1 MRAAAPIA
9 FVACLVLALTWFS
22 FRAVNPEAELF
33 DHALSDLNHFA
44 MIGNALH
51 RDVFAAR
58 VGMLRNY
65 DLLVVEINA
74 LRAALQQLRETA
86 AIDSETT
93 AVIDRLAD
101 SIDRQEEL
109 VELFKSENALLQNS
123 LSFLGRFGANVDAPV
138 DLNPAISA
146 AAAAILR
153 LTLDTSAAAALEVRD
168 RLDALDQQARQA
180 GEEQAVEGLLAHG
193 RLLHRLLPS
202 VDRTLKAMRALP
214 QKQDRDALRALI
226 LKEQLASRMSAR
238 SYRGL
243 LYATSLLLVSSLL
256 FFGVRLK
263 SRARA
268 LHRRAAIEHMI
279 AGISMRFINVRPQT
293 IDAEIDRAL
302 AEMAG
307 FCGADR
313 AYFVVS
319 GPVQRIHLWH
329 KEGMEPPPGW
339 PTRALDLAVRLV
351 GADGV
356 THVPCVRRMPIGEAR
371 SICLDVGLGGWACAT
386 NADAD
391 RVRVVLGFDAV
402 GRPWRGA
409 RRSELGLMRMALD
422 TIVQAVGRH
431 TMEKERTRL
440 EARLQQ
446 ARRMERI
453 GMFTSGIA
461 HNFNNILGGILGHSE
476 VMEEHI
482 SGDAK
487 LMRNLGAIRRGA
499 ERARDLI
506 DQILVFGRSRAVR
519 RKPLSVGALIA
530 ETASLLEV
538 SRSPA
543 VELVIR
549 QPPAATLV
557 SGEHAQLQQ
566 VLLNLCR
573 NAANAISD
581 GGRIE
586 VATAFDEMSETR
598 TLSHGEI
605 GPGSYVC
612 IAVTDTGQGMDE
624 TTLGRIFEP
633 FFTTRSSGNG
643 LGLATVREI
652 VSDHHGAI
660 NVRSRPGEGSRFE
673 VWLPRTVATD
683 QRTETNTSTLPTGTG
698 ETIMLVAQDGER
710 LLRDEEMLAALGYEP
725 VGFRKSDAA
734 IAACRASPGRFDMI
748 IVGDFGSAAR
758 SLDLA
763 ASLHA
768 AAPRLPIILAIRA
781 AIEIG
786 ADTLVSAGIF
796 DVVRWPIV
804 AEEIAF
810 ALTYGA
816 GVRKGDLPP
825 HPQLG
830 PAISARQ
837 YTSEV
842 PVRS

>member
-22 FRAVNPEAELF
+22 YRAVNPEAELF
-33 DHALSDLNHFA
+33 DHALADLDHFA
-44 MIGNALH
+44 MVGNALH

-65 DLLVVEINA
+65 DPLVREVEA
-74 LRAALQQLRETA
+74 LRASLQRLRETA
-86 AIDSETT
+86 AIDAETT
-93 AVIDRLAD
+93 AVIDRLAA

-109 VELFKSENALLQNS
+109 IELFKSENALLQNS
-123 LSFLGRFGANVDAPV
+123 LSFFGRFAAGSAPPNL
-138 DLNPAISA
+138 DPAISA
-146 AAAAILR
+146 AAAAIMR
-153 LTLDTSAAAALEVRD
+153 LTLDSSAGAAHDVQE
-168 RLDALDQQARQA
+168 RLDALEQQARQA
-180 GEEQAVEGLLAHG
+180 GQEQSVEGLLAHG
-193 RLLHRLLPS
+193 RLLYRLLPS
-202 VDRTLKAMRALP
+202 VDGTLKAMRALP

-226 LKEQLASRMSAR
+226 LEDQLASRMSAR
-238 SYRGL
+238 SYRAL
-243 LYATSLLLVSSLL
+243 LYGTSLLLVSSLV

-279 AGISMRFINVRPQT
+279 AGISMRFINAPLQT

-313 AYFVVS
+313 AYFVTS
-319 GPVQRIHLWH
+319 GPVQRVHLWH
-329 KEGMEPPPGW
+329 GEGMAPPPGW
-339 PTRALDLAVRLV
+339 PARALDLAVRLG

-356 THVPCVRRMPIGEAR
+356 IHVPCVRRMPVGEAR
-371 SICLDVGLGGWACAT
+371 SICLGLGLGGWACAT

-391 RVRVVLGFDAV
+391 GVRVVLGFDAV
-402 GRPWRGA
+402 GRPCRIA

-431 TMEKERTRL
+431 TMEKERARL

-476 VMEEHI
+476 VMEERV
-482 SGDAK
+482 GPDAK
-487 LMRNLGAIRRGA
+487 LLRNLGAIRRGA

-506 DQILVFGRSRAVR
+506 DHILVFGRSRAVC

-538 SRSPA
+538 ARPSA

-549 QPPAATLV
+549 QPPTATLV

-573 NAANAISD
+573 NAANAMPD

-605 GPGSYVC
+605 GPGQYVC
-612 IAVTDTGQGMDE
+612 IAVSDTGQGMDE

-652 VSDHHGAI
+652 VRDHHGAI
-660 NVRSRPGEGSRFE
+660 DVHSRAGEGSRFE
-673 VWLPRTVATD
+673 VWLPRTAAAE
-683 QRTETNTSTLPTGTG
+683 QLTETNAISLPTGTG

-725 VGFRKSDAA
+725 VGFSRSDAA

-768 AAPRLPIILAIRA
+768 VAPRLSIVLAIRA

-786 ADTLVSAGIF
+786 ADRLVSAGIS
-796 DVVRWPIV
+796 DVVRWPMV
-804 AEEIAF
+804 TEEIAF
-810 ALTYGA
+810 ALTYSA
-816 GVRKGDLPP
+816 TVRRTDLPSR
-825 HPQLG
+825 PQLA
-830 PAISARQ
+830 PVMTAQQ
-837 YTSEV
+837 YKSEV
-842 PVRS
+842 PLRL

>member
-1 MRAAAPIA
+1 
-9 FVACLVLALTWFS
+9 
-22 FRAVNPEAELF
+22 
-33 DHALSDLNHFA
+33 
-44 MIGNALH
+44 
-51 RDVFAAR
+51 
-58 VGMLRNY
+58 
-65 DLLVVEINA
+65 
-74 LRAALQQLRETA
+74 
-86 AIDSETT
+86 
-93 AVIDRLAD
+93 
-101 SIDRQEEL
+101 
-109 VELFKSENALLQNS
+109 
-123 LSFLGRFGANVDAPV
+123 
-138 DLNPAISA
+138 
-146 AAAAILR
+146 
-153 LTLDTSAAAALEVRD
+153 
-168 RLDALDQQARQA
+168 
-180 GEEQAVEGLLAHG
+180 
-193 RLLHRLLPS
+193 
-202 VDRTLKAMRALP
+202 
-214 QKQDRDALRALI
+214 
-226 LKEQLASRMSAR
+226 MSAR
-238 SYRGL
+238 RYRAL
-243 LYATSLLLVSSLL
+243 LYGTSLLLVSSLV

-279 AGISMRFINVRPQT
+279 ASISMRFINAPLQA
-293 IDAEIDRAL
+293 IDAEVDRAL

-307 FCGADR
+307 LCGADR
-313 AYFVVS
+313 AYFVML
-319 GPVQRIHLWH
+319 GPVQRVHLWH

-339 PTRALDLAVRLV
+339 PARALDLAVRLG

-356 THVPCVRRMPIGEAR
+356 IHVPCVRRMPIGEAR
-371 SICLDVGLGGWACAT
+371 SICLELGLGGWACAT

-391 RVRVVLGFDAV
+391 GVRVVLGFDVV
-402 GRPWRGA
+402 GRPCRVA

-476 VMEEHI
+476 VMEERV
-482 SGDAK
+482 GPDAK
-487 LMRNLGAIRRGA
+487 LLRNLGAIRRGA

-506 DQILVFGRSRAVR
+506 DQILVLGRSRAVC

-538 SRSPA
+538 ARPPA

-566 VLLNLCR
+566 VLLNLCG
-573 NAANAISD
+573 NATNAMPD

-586 VATAFDEMSETR
+586 VATGFDEISETR

-605 GPGSYVC
+605 GPGRYVR

-652 VSDHHGAI
+652 VRDHHGAI
-660 NVRSRPGEGSRFE
+660 DVYSRPGEGSRFE
-673 VWLPRTVATD
+673 VWLPRTAAAEQMTEMNAT
-683 QRTETNTSTLPTGTG
+683 TMPTGTG
-698 ETIMLVAQDGER
+698 ETIMLVAQDSER

-725 VGFRKSDAA
+725 VGFSKSDTA
-734 IAACRASPGRFDMI
+734 IAACRASPGRFDTI

-768 AAPRLPIILAIRA
+768 AAPRLSIVLAIRA
-781 AIEIG
+781 TIEIG
-786 ADTLVSAGIF
+786 ADRLVSAGIS

-810 ALTYGA
+810 ALTHGA
-816 GVRKGDLPP
+816 AVGRANLPS
-825 HPQLG
+825 HPEIR
-830 PAISARQ
+830 PAITAQ
-837 YTSEV
+837 QHTSDV
-842 PVRS
+842 PL

>member
-1 MRAAAPIA
+1 MRTAPPIVV
-9 FVACLVLALTWFS
+9 VASLVLALTWFS
-22 FRAVNPEAELF
+22 LRSVNPEAELF
-33 DHALSDLNHFA
+33 DHTLADLDHFA
-44 MIGNALH
+44 MIENALY

-65 DLLVVEINA
+65 DPLVVEINA
-74 LRAALQQLRETA
+74 LRPALQRLRDTL
-86 AIDSETT
+86 AIDVETT
-93 AVIDRLAD
+93 AVIDRLAA

-123 LSFLGRFGANVDAPV
+123 LSFFGRFGANAASPELD
-138 DLNPAISA
+138 PAISA

-153 LTLDTSAAAALEVRD
+153 LTLDTSSQAARDVQD

-180 GEEQAVEGLLAHG
+180 GQEQAVEGLLAHG

-202 VDRTLKAMRALP
+202 VDNTLKAMRP
-214 QKQDRDALRALI
+214 SPYEQDREALRALI
-226 LKEQLASRMSAR
+226 LKDQLASRMSAR
-238 SYRGL
+238 RYRGL
-243 LYATSLLLVSSLL
+243 LYSTSLLLVASLV

-263 SRARA
+263 SSARA

-279 AGISMRFINVRPQT
+279 AGISMRFINARPQE
-293 IDAEIDRAL
+293 IEAEIDRAL

-307 FCGADR
+307 VSGSDR
-313 AYFVVS
+313 AYFVMS
-319 GPVQRIHLWH
+319 GPVQRVHLWH
-329 KEGMEPPPGW
+329 KAGMEPPAGW
-339 PTRALDLAVRLV
+339 PARATDLAARLSA
-351 GADGV
+351 ADGV
-356 THVPCVRRMPIGEAR
+356 IHIPSVWRMPVGDAK
-371 SICLDVGLGGWACAT
+371 SAFLDLGLGGWGCAT

-391 RVRVVLGFDAV
+391 GGRMVLGFDAV
-402 GRPWRGA
+402 GRSCRA
-409 RRSELGLMRMALD
+409 SRDELGLLRMALD
-422 TIVQAVGRH
+422 TIVQAVGRQ

-476 VMEEHI
+476 VMEERL
-482 SGDAK
+482 GADAK
-487 LMRNLGAIRRGA
+487 VLRNLGAIRRGA

-506 DQILVFGRSRAVR
+506 DQILVFGRSRALC

-530 ETASLLEV
+530 ETALLLEV
-538 SRSPA
+538 ARPGA

-557 SGEHAQLQQ
+557 SGELAQLQQ
-566 VLLNLCR
+566 VLLNLCK
-573 NAANAISD
+573 NAANAMPD

-586 VATAFDEMSETR
+586 VATAFDEISETR

-605 GPGSYVC
+605 GPGQYVC

-633 FFTTRSSGNG
+633 FFTMRSSGTG

-652 VSDHHGAI
+652 VGDHRGAM
-660 NVRSRPGEGSRFE
+660 NVHSKPGEGSRFE
-673 VWLPRTVATD
+673 VWLPRAAAAEQASEPSLSAD
-683 QRTETNTSTLPTGTG
+683 PTGTG
-698 ETIMLVAQDGER
+698 ETIMLVAQDSER

-725 VGFRKSDAA
+725 VGFSKSDAA
-734 IAACRASPGRFDMI
+734 VTACRANPGRFDVV

-758 SLDLA
+758 ALDLA

-768 AAPRLPIILAIRA
+768 AAPRLPIVLATRA

-786 ADTLVSAGIF
+786 ADRLVRAGIS

-816 GVRKGDLPP
+816 AVKKADLPP
-825 HPQLG
+825 QPQMRT
-830 PAISARQ
+830 AVSAL
-837 YTSEV
+837 Y
-842 PVRS
+842 

>member
-1 MRAAAPIA
+1 MTAAPPIA
-9 FVACLVLALTWFS
+9 FVACLVFALTWFS

-33 DHALSDLNHFA
+33 DHALADLDHFA

-58 VGMLRNY
+58 VGTLRNY
-65 DLLVVEINA
+65 DPLVREVEV
-74 LRAALQQLRETA
+74 LRASLQRLRETA
-86 AIDSETT
+86 AIDAETT
-93 AVIDRLAD
+93 AVIDQLAA

-123 LSFLGRFGANVDAPV
+123 LAFLGRFTASSAAPNL
-138 DLNPAISA
+138 DPAVSA

-153 LTLDTSAAAALEVRD
+153 LTLDTSAGAARD
-168 RLDALDQQARQA
+168 VQERLDALEQQARQR
-180 GEEQAVEGLLAHG
+180 GQEQAVEGLLAHG
-193 RLLHRLLPS
+193 RLLQRLLPS
-202 VDRTLKAMRALP
+202 VDSTLKAMRALP
-214 QKQDRDALRALI
+214 QKQDRDALRTLI
-226 LKEQLASRMSAR
+226 LEDQLASRMSAR
-238 SYRGL
+238 RYRAL
-243 LYATSLLLVSSLL
+243 LYGTSLLLVSSLV

-279 AGISMRFINVRPQT
+279 ASISMRFINAPLQA
-293 IDAEIDRAL
+293 IDAEVDRAL

-307 FCGADR
+307 LCGADR
-313 AYFVVS
+313 AYFVML
-319 GPVQRIHLWH
+319 GPVQRVHLWH

-339 PTRALDLAVRLV
+339 PARALDLAVRLG

-356 THVPCVRRMPIGEAR
+356 IHVPCVRRMPIGEAR
-371 SICLDVGLGGWACAT
+371 SICLELGLGGWACAT

-391 RVRVVLGFDAV
+391 GVRVVLGFDVV
-402 GRPWRGA
+402 GRPCRVA

-476 VMEEHI
+476 VMEERV
-482 SGDAK
+482 GPDAK
-487 LMRNLGAIRRGA
+487 LLRNLGAIRRGA

-506 DQILVFGRSRAVR
+506 DQILVLGRSRAVC

-538 SRSPA
+538 ARPPA

-566 VLLNLCR
+566 VLLNLCG
-573 NAANAISD
+573 NATNAMPD

-586 VATAFDEMSETR
+586 VATGFDEISETR

-605 GPGSYVC
+605 GPGLRGGSSQARPSAARQFAGLGGRVGRRVL
-612 IAVTDTGQGMDE
+612 ALTDLYDLDE
-624 TTLGRIFEP
+624 TRGLAARGLEYLAGLLFGHGARRVPWLALRQVDELGDVPADEVVLLRSPDRPDQRALDLHQTGLAEHLGDVPEEPVGVGGLEVLELRPADLRIDPLLSLAAIRGQRVRIEFERVEP
-633 FFTTRSSGNG
+633 VGDALPDCVGGRRLDAGFDLLVQPVELVLDFG
-643 LGLATVREI
+643 LGLAA
-652 VSDHHGAI
+652 H
-660 NVRSRPGEGSRFE
+660 
-673 VWLPRTVATD
+673 
-683 QRTETNTSTLPTGTG
+683 STP
-698 ETIMLVAQDGER
+698 
-710 LLRDEEMLAALGYEP
+710 
-725 VGFRKSDAA
+725 
-734 IAACRASPGRFDMI
+734 
-748 IVGDFGSAAR
+748 
-758 SLDLA
+758 
-763 ASLHA
+763 
-768 AAPRLPIILAIRA
+768 
-781 AIEIG
+781 
-786 ADTLVSAGIF
+786 
-796 DVVRWPIV
+796 
-804 AEEIAF
+804 
-810 ALTYGA
+810 
-816 GVRKGDLPP
+816 
-825 HPQLG
+825 
-830 PAISARQ
+830 
-837 YTSEV
+837 
-842 PVRS
+842 

>member
-1 MRAAAPIA
+1 MRTAPPIA
-9 FVACLVLALTWFS
+9 IVACLVLALTWFS
-22 FRAVNPEAELF
+22 FRSVNPEAELF
-33 DHALSDLNHFA
+33 DHALADLDHFA

-65 DLLVVEINA
+65 DPVVRELEA
-74 LRAALQQLRETA
+74 LRVALQRLRETA
-86 AIDSETT
+86 AVDAETT
-93 AVIDRLAD
+93 AVIDRLTA
-101 SIDRQEEL
+101 SISRQEGL
-109 VELFKSENALLQNS
+109 VELFKSQNALLQNS
-123 LSFLGRFGANVDAPV
+123 LSFFGRFEGNAVPP

-153 LTLDTSAAAALEVRD
+153 LTLDTSAAAAQDVRD

-180 GEEQAVEGLLAHG
+180 DQEQAVEGLLAHG
-193 RLLHRLLPS
+193 RLLQRLLPS
-202 VDRTLKAMRALP
+202 VDGTLKAIRALS

-226 LKEQLASRMSAR
+226 LKLQLASRMSAR
-238 SYRGL
+238 RYRGL
-243 LYATSLLLVSSLL
+243 LYGTSLLLVASLV

-268 LHRRAAIEHMI
+268 LQRRAMIEHMI
-279 AGISMRFINVRPQT
+279 AGISMRFINARPQE
-293 IDAEIDRAL
+293 IGAEIDRAL
-302 AEMAG
+302 AEMASL
-307 FCGADR
+307 CGADR
-313 AYFVVS
+313 AYFVMS
-319 GPVQRIHLWH
+319 GPIQRVHLWH
-329 KEGMEPPPGW
+329 KAGKEPPAGW
-339 PTRALDLAVRLV
+339 PARAPDLAVRLG

-356 THVPCVRRMPIGEAR
+356 VHIPCVLRMPVGEAK
-371 SICLDVGLGGWACAT
+371 SVCLDLGLGGWACAT

-391 RVRVVLGFDAV
+391 GARVVLGFDAV
-402 GRPWRGA
+402 GRPCRIA
-409 RRSELGLMRMALD
+409 SRDELGLLRMALD

-476 VMEEHI
+476 VMEERVG
-482 SGDAK
+482 SDAK
-487 LMRNLGAIRRGA
+487 LLRSLGAIRRGA

-506 DQILVFGRSRAVR
+506 DQILVFGRRRRVR

-538 SRSPA
+538 ARPPA

-573 NAANAISD
+573 NAANAMPD

-586 VATAFDEMSETR
+586 VATAFDEISETR
-598 TLSHGEI
+598 ALSHGEL
-605 GPGSYVC
+605 GPGQYVC

-624 TTLGRIFEP
+624 MTLGRIFEP

-643 LGLATVREI
+643 LGLATVGEI
-652 VSDHHGAI
+652 VRDHRGAM
-660 NVRSRPGEGSRFE
+660 NVHSKPGEGSRFE
-673 VWLPRTVATD
+673 VWLPRAATAE
-683 QRTETNTSTLPTGTG
+683 QASEPSTTAHPAGTG
-698 ETIMLVAQDGER
+698 ETIMLVAQDSER

-725 VGFRKSDAA
+725 VGFSRSDAA
-734 IAACRASPGRFDMI
+734 VAACRTSPGRFDMI

-768 AAPRLPIILAIRA
+768 AAPRLPIVLATRA

-786 ADTLVSAGIF
+786 ADTLVRAGIS

-816 GVRKGDLPP
+816 AVRKVDLRAQ
-825 HPQLG
+825 PQMR
-830 PAISARQ
+830 PAIS
-837 YTSEV
+837 V
-842 PVRS
+842 LH